1 MSAVTHVVTVPGSML
16 KRGFW
21 LYVWRVE
28 TPKGEMLYVGR
39 TGDNSSPH
47 ASAAYT
53 RMGQHLGSAKTQ
65 NALRQHLRKEG
76 LEPEDCTA
84 FHLVAHGP
92 IYPEVEHA
100 PGLDRAALMEKH
112 LPLRDL
118 VGAMEKALA
127 EELKQAGYR
136 VLNTVKWKHPHDP
149 VIWETVRA
157 AFEAHFPKLVK
168 GLTPKDLDKLQV
180 AK

>member
-1 MSAVTHVVTVPGSML
+1 MNRVHAFSLPLLVLCAAAAAQNPAPAAGTDNAV
-16 KRGFW
+16 
-21 LYVWRVE
+21 
-28 TPKGEMLYVGR
+28 
-39 TGDNSSPH
+39 DNE
-47 ASAAYT
+47 AV
-53 RMGQHLGSAKTQ
+53 QW
-65 NALRQHLRKEG
+65 LRKEG
-76 LEPEDCTA
+76 LEPEDCAA

-92 IYPEVEHA
+92 IYPEVEPA
-100 PGLDRAALMEKH
+100 PGLDRAALMAKH

-149 VIWETVRA
+149 ALWETVRA
-157 AFEAHFPKLVK
+157 AFSAHFPKLA
-168 GLTPKDLDKLQV
+168 GAYALGDLDKPQV